1 MGSTDT
7 VHRKVMS
14 RAELLERREA
24 ARREGRTVVQ
34 CHGCFDIVHPGH
46 VRHLRHAATL
56 GDVLLVTITADAVM
70 NKGGGRP
77 LFPQELRAE
86 NLAAL
91 DCVDWVAVNPDATAE
106 ALLELV
112 RPDVYIKGREY
123 EFNNDPRFAAERAA
137 VERHGGR
144 VVFSSGDVVF
154 SSTVLVSAMEQRE
167 DPFHAGLQRLIASH
181 DLTPARLDRVID
193 SFKGR
198 RIAVFGETIT
208 DTYITCDRPEIAGE
222 APVMSLRP
230 LEHVSYDGGSAI
242 IARHLAAMG
251 ARPVLVTALPAT
263 PGAEAMRQ
271 RLAVEGVE
279 VRWVEIDG
287 PMLEKQRFL
296 VGAQK
301 VMKLDL
307 VRPIALDAT
316 QRHEWLALAR
326 RAAADCEAAIIADF
340 GNGLLAGRTL
350 IDTTAAVRPAVRILA
365 GDTSGRR
372 SGLMQMRHMDLLCP
386 TEAEL
391 RNALHDYDASLNA
404 VVWRLLDDTQTR
416 AAFVTMGADGLI
428 SFERDQGAESTGW
441 ATRVRGE
448 HVPALTPWAVD
459 ALGCGDALLSAA
471 LLTLTVGGS
480 YTDAAV
486 LGSVAASA
494 EAARLGN
501 AVVTAADLR
510 AGVRRLDG
518 ARLAVATPGVVSSAG
533 GIGAGNARVAV

>member
-56 GDVLLVTITADAVM
+56 GDILLVTITADAVM
-70 NKGGGRP
+70 NKGTGRP

-106 ALLELV
+106 ELLELV

-137 VERHGGR
+137 VERHAGR

-154 SSTVLVSAMEQRE
+154 SSTALVSAMEQRE

-181 DLTPARLDRVID
+181 ELTPARLDRVID

-307 VRPIALDAT
+307 VRPLALDAT
-316 QRHEWLALAR
+316 QRNQWITLAR
-326 RAAADCEAAIIADF
+326 RTAADCEAAVIADF
-340 GNGLLAGRTL
+340 GNGLLAGRVL
-350 IDTTAAVRPAVRILA
+350 VETTAAVRPAVRILA

-372 SGLMQMRHMDLLCP
+372 SGLMQMRQMDLLCP

-404 VVWRLLDDTQTR
+404 VVWRLLDETQTK

-428 SFERDQGAESTGW
+428 SFERAHGAETSGW

-518 ARLAVATPGVVSSAG
+518 ARLSVATPGVVSSAG